1 MIPVQE
7 VIDMDW
13 RKYLEIADYN
23 KDPYK
28 MCEDCIAEQKK
39 KYNGRTPI
47 VCKGLKDYKTAY
59 PEEVL
64 NAVMDNLSEEEKL
77 ELKGVFSA
85 PEWFLANVKD
95 RKTFSP
101 RFHQDLV
108 LKCSAKHKV
117 IRMGRRCIAEYEE
130 VSLADGSYKQI
141 KDVVIGDKV
150 FSNRNGT
157 LAENTVLDVIDNGH
171 REYIYE
177 INSESGRTVHVT
189 EDHEI
194 LTDVGWKSIK
204 TGLREGSFVSTL
216 QASEFV
222 FSRIKEIRKIE
233 KEVKVYDLTVENDHN
248 FITNGI
254 VTHNCGKTFSVCL
267 DIIHRV
273 ETAERPLNILVAAPQ
288 LTMINEIERTITLL
302 VNATGKDLIA
312 SRKATPTLEIK
323 FFNGSILQGITL
335 SNDGT
340 SARGKRADL
349 IWVDEM
355 DFVNRKALE
364 ALQAIEMDNPNVEV
378 IYTSTPIGQGN
389 LYRAENL
396 ENTKGFHYPSY
407 VIPHFNDAMYESI
420 KSNLS
425 DIAYAQECFVGS
437 TEVLTTKGP
446 KPIKDITVKDRVY
459 YNSNTSVP
467 VIQNARVTGTKKVV
481 EYFTYSRSFVCT
493 PDHKFPNREQAK
505 VEIQHLSE
513 VPVLRAPYRRYNRE
527 EVLARVIGFNIGA
540 GSIDKRACFYSN
552 VREDLKELIADLQ
565 YLYPEDGGWLRSK
578 KSASKVD
585 PIRYW
590 LELGEKGTEELI
602 ALGCP
607 VGEKLT
613 RHFSL
618 PPFVKNGSDNVKI
631 EFIAG
636 LMGARG
642 TKPARGL
649 QDKYPR
655 MPDLNISETASLTNV
670 GVFFKELESVLE
682 SLGISTTLKK
692 MKDKEFNSY
701 RYRIY
706 IRDIILFTQRIGY
719 RYCVSKEADNFKYAC
734 YLDYLTKQNGKDT
747 FSEWCSKHVVGDIIF
762 LPIVNTK
769 SKGVQEVYNIGVGS
783 SDHSYLLANNIKTFN
798 CLGLYGLDE
807 AGVFQVHY
815 IEECVNKHIPEV
827 FNEDFVLSNRERFT
841 IFIGVDWNHDLN
853 GTRIVVT
860 AYDKASDRFFVVEK
874 AKIAKQQL
882 TQAIAV
888 DLVVEL
894 NRKYQADHICCDEG
908 FGIGQVTELRQRG
921 REQYGKVPHTHP
933 DIKLVDT
940 MSVQFGSSLEI
951 RDPVTHETL
960 KKNTKQYI
968 VENTQKILE
977 QRRLA
982 FDDKEDNDLIMQ
994 MKNYVV
1000 ESSGMRGHK
1009 YKPRDKKI
1017 GDHDLDAFMLCLYAF
1032 DFHFGDYI
1040 KPKSVDYGVYLP
1052 KQAQYTSP
1060 REVASIGLHRK
1071 QFRAR
1076 KRWEPSRGSILSS

>member
-1 MIPVQE
+1 MKNIDMIPVQE

-64 NAVMDNLSEEEKL
+64 NAVMDNLSDEEKL

-117 IRMGRRCIAEYEE
+117 IRMGRR
-130 VSLADGSYKQI
+130 
-141 KDVVIGDKV
+141 
-150 FSNRNGT
+150 
-157 LAENTVLDVIDNGH
+157 
-171 REYIYE
+171 
-177 INSESGRTVHVT
+177 
-189 EDHEI
+189 
-194 LTDVGWKSIK
+194 
-204 TGLREGSFVSTL
+204 
-216 QASEFV
+216 
-222 FSRIKEIRKIE
+222 
-233 KEVKVYDLTVENDHN
+233 
-248 FITNGI
+248 
-254 VTHNCGKTFSVCL
+254 CGKTFSVCL

-467 VIQNARVTGTKKVV
+467 VIQNARVTGTKEVV
-481 EYFTYSRSFVCT
+481 EYFTYSRSFICT

-552 VREDLKELIADLQ
+552 VREDLKELVADLQ

-578 KSASKVD
+578 KSASKID

-590 LELGEKGTEELI
+590 LELGDKGTEELI

-607 VGEKLT
+607 LKEV
-613 RHFSL
+613 

-642 TKPARGL
+642 TKPSRGA

-655 MPDLNISETASLTNV
+655 MPDLNMSETANV
-670 GVFFKELESVLE
+670 DVFFKELESILE

-692 MKDKEFNSY
+692 TKDKKYGTY

-706 IRDIILFTQRIGY
+706 LRNIILFTQRIGY
-719 RYCVSKEADNFKYAC
+719 RYCSSKETDNFKYAC

-747 FSEWCSKHVVGDIIF
+747 FPMWCSKHVVGDTIY

-1076 KRWEPSRGSILSS
+1076 KRWEPSRGSILSSW